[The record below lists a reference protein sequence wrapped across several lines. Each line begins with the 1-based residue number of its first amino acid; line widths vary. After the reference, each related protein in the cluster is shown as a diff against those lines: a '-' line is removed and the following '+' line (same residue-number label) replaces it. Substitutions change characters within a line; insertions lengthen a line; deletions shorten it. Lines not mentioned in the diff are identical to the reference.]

1 MFEVFATIPETM
13 GPADIPAYARRVEAM
28 GYDGM
33 AVPDAVHDGLLM
45 ACQALYATERMRV
58 ATSILVAFPRSPMNV
73 ALAAWDLQRLSKGRF
88 ELGLGTQIQKNIED
102 RYSARWPKPPVPGMR
117 EYIQSLRA
125 IFHSFQTGEKLD
137 FRGEYYQFT
146 RLQPFFNPGPID
158 HPNIP
163 LQMGAVGPKSLR
175 LSGRVSDGL
184 HIHPTNAS
192 PAYLREILRPAVA
205 GGAEKAG
212 RDLSDVHLYLA
223 GMVACGPNEAIVAER
238 RERFRETLAFVFST
252 PAYRRSLEF
261 HGWAPIGE
269 MLQTLVREQR
279 WSEMPAQIDDQLLD
293 TFVPSAT
300 YDHIAEELGR
310 RYAGLVQRLV
320 LPVPDDPSEDQ
331 AVSQSIEG
339 LKAYG

>member
-13 GPADIPAYARRVEAM
+13 GPADIPAYAQRVEAI

-33 AVPDAVHDGLLM
+33 AVPDAAHDGLLM
-45 ACQALYATERMRV
+45 ACQALYATKHLRV
-58 ATSILVAFPRSPMNV
+58 TTSILVAFPRSPMNV
-73 ALAAWDLQRLSKGRF
+73 ALAAWDLQRISNGRF
-88 ELGLGTQIQKNIED
+88 EMGLGTQIQKNIED

-125 IFHSFQTGEKLD
+125 IFHSFQTGEQLD
-137 FRGEYYQFT
+137 FRGDHYQFT

-158 HPNIP
+158 HPHIP

-175 LSGRVSDGL
+175 SSGRVSDGL

-192 PAYLREILRPAVA
+192 PGYLREVLRPAVA

-212 RDLSDVHLYLA
+212 RDLSDIQMYLA
-223 GMVACGPNEAIVAER
+223 GMVACGPSETVVAER

-261 HGWAPIGE
+261 HGWEAVGE
-269 MLQTLVREQR
+269 TLQTLVREQR
-279 WSEMPAQIDDQLLD
+279 WAEMPAQIDDQILD

-300 YDHIAEELGR
+300 YDNIAGEFER
-310 RYAGLVQRLV
+310 RYAGLVDRLA
-320 LPVPDDPSEDQ
+320 LPVPDDPSEDE
-331 AVSQSIEG
+331 AVSRAIESMRT
-339 LKAYG
+339 